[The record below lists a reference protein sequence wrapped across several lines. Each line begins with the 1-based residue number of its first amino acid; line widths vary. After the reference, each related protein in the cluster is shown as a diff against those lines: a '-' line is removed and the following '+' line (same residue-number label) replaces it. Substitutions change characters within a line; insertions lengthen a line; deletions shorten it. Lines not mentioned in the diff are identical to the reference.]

1 MAELYVGNEFGEV
14 WRDLLGDIIDVGK
27 RSSPRG
33 SETKEL
39 LNVSI
44 EVQSAQ
50 ANILVNNSRDLN
62 YRFMIAEWLWIQAGL
77 NDVDILAQYNSQMRK
92 FSDDGHILSGAYGP
106 RLMPQIPYV
115 LESLSKPD
123 SRQAVATIWT
133 PSPTDSRDI
142 PCTISLQWL
151 LRGGVLHCTANMRSS
166 DVWLGLPYDFF
177 TFSQIT
183 NYVAMRMD
191 ADIGSLTMNLASSHL
206 YESHYLQA
214 DLSYIDSTTTVWSP
228 EIAFDEIVPNSE
240 LITRMLNHE
249 MTSLGPLW
257 REYQEALSHSK
268 SHALEVLRG
277 IDPST

>member
-206 YESHYLQA
+206 YESHYTQA
-214 DLSYIDSTTTVWSP
+214 ALACIDNTTTVWSP

>member
-206 YESHYLQA
+206 YESHYTQA
-214 DLSYIDSTTTVWSP
+214 ALACIDNTTTVWSP

-240 LITRMLNHE
+240 LITKMLNQE
-249 MTSLGPLW
+249 MTNLGPLW
-257 REYQEALSHSK
+257 VEYKEALSHSK

-277 IDPST
+277 IDPRN